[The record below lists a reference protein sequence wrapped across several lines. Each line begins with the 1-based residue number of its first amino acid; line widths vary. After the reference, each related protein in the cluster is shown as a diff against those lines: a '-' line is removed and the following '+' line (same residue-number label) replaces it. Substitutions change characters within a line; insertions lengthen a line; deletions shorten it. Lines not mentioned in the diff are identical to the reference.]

1 MGKTPHELDLG
12 TELLQV
18 ERRFEKG
25 QSQHQTS
32 FRNVLGPTRLSEPYF
47 QFCRGSAL
55 DPDSPSSFR
64 MFAALRGSAVTDSIP
79 NLPEHFGLY
88 S

>member
-1 MGKTPHELDLG
+1 MGKTPYKLDLG
-12 TELLQV
+12 VELLQV

-25 QSQHQTS
+25 QSQHETS
-32 FRNVLGPTRLSEPYF
+32 FRNALGPNRVSEPYF

-55 DPDSPSSFR
+55 DPDSPSSSR
-64 MFAALRGSAVTDSIP
+64 MFAAIHGSAVTVSIP
-79 NLPEHFGLY
+79 NLPEHFGLF